1 MLGIAIAREFYPD
14 TSVAGEAALIGARA
28 VRKIL
33 QGAKKIGDSKD
44 VMVYEKSGGYEQAF
58 MDFRSLVQAGKLVK
72 KRVR

>member
-33 QGAKKIGDSKD
+33 QGAKTIGDSKD

-58 MDFRSLVQAGKLVK
+58 MDFRSLVQGGKLVK